1 MAIFKELQKRD
12 HEQVTFCF
20 DREAGLRAIIAIHNT
35 ILGPALSGTRMWTY
49 ESDEHALRDVLRLSS
64 AMTYKASI
72 ACLNFGGGKAVVIG
86 DAQTDKS
93 EILFRIF
100 GRFVEGMGG
109 RYITA
114 EDVGTDVRDMEFVR
128 METKY
133 VTGISHA
140 LGGSG
145 DPSIVTAYDVYIG
158 MKACVHEVYGS
169 DSLRGKRVAV
179 QGLGHV
185 GQYTCEHLYKERW
198 SKAYRHR
205 HSSRTR

>member
-1 MAIFKELQKRD
+1 M
-12 HEQVTFCF
+12 
-20 DREAGLRAIIAIHNT
+20 RAIIAIHNT
-35 ILGPALSGTRMWTY
+35 VLGPALGGTRMWTY

-86 DAQTDKS
+86 DAQMDKS
-93 EILFRIF
+93 EILFRTF

-140 LGGSG
+140 LGEAAAI
-145 DPSIVTAYDVYIG
+145 PP
-158 MKACVHEVYGS
+158 
-169 DSLRGKRVAV
+169 
-179 QGLGHV
+179 
-185 GQYTCEHLYKERW
+185 
-198 SKAYRHR
+198 
-205 HSSRTR
+205 